1 MSGNGQQFIFILK
14 DILKELT
21 SELNAKFEEVSKIAG
36 AVTEAPEEMDAQL
49 KNCKIEERRIGTA
62 ISFILTWDYSDVEN
76 YDSAEIYI
84 KEAQGD
90 IATPIQ
96 WDTLEYSKI
105 IRTTKTNTYTV
116 TGINAGYVYQITFLA
131 KNTFGSVS
139 DKSEA
144 PTLIYAVSALNN
156 VPDPPLDFNVYFTR
170 DGVLWKWTQPAD
182 LDYAYAELRTD
193 DDAGDADG
201 LLEITQDTTS
211 TVLPP
216 YREGTAYLFNKGYGD
231 RYSTPITCPWSKPVP
246 SRPQSFKA
254 EATFRGILFT
264 YSQIPED
271 CIGICISINGEKH
284 YTQDDSFTYYVVMG
298 AFTVKAA
305 YYDCFGEG
313 IWTAEQTV
321 NVWTEIDPDWLEDEA
336 ITLEKVDQTIKDAV
350 KDAQD
355 SVGKIEGL
363 TQTTGQLQSTISRN
377 KEEQDAQNQQFVTQ
391 ITQTNNQITSVAA
404 DLSNV
409 EDDVSRNYSAIL
421 QNTKDIALRV
431 RADDI
436 INQINISKEGIRID
450 GNKVHISG
458 DTIFDNGVIVSKYI
472 GDKQVV
478 GTLIADGAITTEK
491 ISANAVTAGQIAS
504 NAVTT
509 DKIEADAITSDKIQT
524 GAITAD
530 KIESGAITSD
540 KLTAGAVTAD
550 KLAANEIEMAGE
562 LKIVGGDVTLDENGL
577 TVDTSTGSKVQFGSN
592 GMIFIDTKGNTFS
605 GIGRFCTGMASDG
618 QYVRFA
624 SPWDVTPS
632 VCVFPME
639 IQTSDVNYEHVN
651 IYQRIRAYN
660 ISTTGFNVQCQSIL
674 GSGSS
679 SSDVTVNQTI
689 GSWDA
694 TTSGYYSY
702 KDEQFRNDFSGQY
715 TPLNTV
721 THIGITFTIHKINKK
736 FEGYTRWANV
746 DFYMSARINNGATMN
761 FGKIATL
768 PDYSS
773 SWPPPS
779 SDNDYNTGME
789 VTATWYHEFDFAAG
803 ATLYFTFYTIGS
815 DSYDGDSANGRC
827 HRGYIEISK
836 IRYSTSQESILKR
849 GTVGFIA
856 TDPNTVP
863 YTVE

>member
-36 AVTEAPEEMDAQL
+36 SITDAPEEMDAQL

-96 WDTLEYSKI
+96 WDTLEYSKV

-404 DLSNV
+404 DLSDV

-491 ISANAVTAGQIAS
+491 ISTNAVTAGQIAS

-509 DKIEADAITSDKIQT
+509 DKIEAGAITSDKIQT

-530 KIESGAITSD
+530 KIKSGAITSD

-562 LKIVGGDVTLDENGL
+562 LKIVGGAVTLDENGL
-577 TVDTSTGSKVQFGSN
+577 NVETSTGSKVQFGSN
-592 GMIFIDTKGNTFS
+592 GMIFVDTAGNTFS
-605 GIGRFCTGMASDG
+605 GIGRFCTGVANDG
-618 QYVRFA
+618 DKVRFA
-624 SPWDVTPS
+624 NPWDVVPS
-632 VCVFPME
+632 VLIFPSNL
-639 IQTSDVNYEHVN
+639 QTSAVGYSNVN
-651 IYQRIRAYN
+651 IYQMVSA
-660 ISTTGFNVQCQSIL
+660 
-674 GSGSS
+674 
-679 SSDVTVNQTI
+679 SDVSSAGFTVNC
-689 GSWDA
+689 
-694 TTSGYYSY
+694 
-702 KDEQFRNDFSGQY
+702 R
-715 TPLNTV
+715 
-721 THIGITFTIHKINKK
+721 
-736 FEGYTRWANV
+736 
-746 DFYMSARINNGATMN
+746 
-761 FGKIATL
+761 
-768 PDYSS
+768 
-773 SWPPPS
+773 
-779 SDNDYNTGME
+779 
-789 VTATWYHEFDFAAG
+789 
-803 ATLYFTFYTIGS
+803 
-815 DSYDGDSANGRC
+815 
-827 HRGYIEISK
+827 
-836 IRYSTSQESILKR
+836 SILKAGSGGQTTVNRQIINWHCLEDGDNKTYQYTIPIPSTATKLAVRYSIVYSEKAGDGRDYYNYYVDTFITWKSNSGEVLKDYQLTNRKRIPTSENVTDTLNVSRDSSAILSIRFNGWAEGDHWHDDRSGACAADVTLEMYEVNVTSDTVIAR
-849 GTVGFIA
+849 GSAGFIA
-856 TDPNTVP
+856 VDANTVP
-863 YTVE
+863 YRIE

>member
-36 AVTEAPEEMDAQL
+36 AVTEAPEEMDQQL
-49 KNCKIEERRIGTA
+49 KDCKVEERRVGTA

-90 IATPIQ
+90 IATPVQ

-144 PTLIYAVSALNN
+144 PTLVYAVSSLNN

-193 DDAGDADG
+193 DDAGDAAG
-201 LLEITQDTTS
+201 LLEVTQDTTS
-211 TVLPP
+211 TALPP
-216 YREGTAYLFNKGYGD
+216 YREGTAYLFNKGYGS
-231 RYSTPITCPWSKPVP
+231 RYSNPITCPWSKPVP
-246 SRPQSFKA
+246 TAPQDVVITPTWQGLQIS
-254 EATFRGILFT
+254 

-271 CIGICISINGEKH
+271 CIGVVISINGLKH
-284 YTQDDSFTYYVVMG
+284 YSSDDVFNFYCSTGTY
-298 AFTVKAA
+298 TVKVC

-313 IWTAEQTV
+313 IWTREQTV
-321 NVWTEIDPDWLEDEA
+321 GTIEEIPPDA
-336 ITLEKVDQTIKDAV
+336 IHITDQV
-350 KDAQD
+350 
-355 SVGKIEGL
+355 V
-363 TQTTGQLQSTISRN
+363 
-377 KEEQDAQNQQFVTQ
+377 
-391 ITQTNNQITSVAA
+391 
-404 DLSNV
+404 
-409 EDDVSRNYSAIL
+409 
-421 QNTKDIALRV
+421 
-431 RADDI
+431 
-436 INQINISKEGIRID
+436 
-450 GNKVHISG
+450 
-458 DTIFDNGVIVSKYI
+458 FDNGVIVGAYI
-472 GDKQVV
+472 GDHEIV
-478 GTLIADGAITTEK
+478 GTKIQDGTITTQN
-491 ISANAVTAGQIAS
+491 IAAGTITGSLIAS

-509 DKIEADAITSDKIQT
+509 DKIEAGAITADKIQT
-524 GAITAD
+524 GAITTD

-562 LKIVGGDVTLDENGL
+562 LKIVGGAVTLDENGL
-577 TVDTSTGSKVQFGSN
+577 NVETNNGTKVQFGSN
-592 GMIFIDTKGNTFS
+592 GMIFVDTAGNTFS

-660 ISTTGFNVQCQSIL
+660 ISTAGFNVQCQSIL

-715 TPLNTV
+715 TPLNTI

-773 SWPPPS
+773 NWPPTS

>member
-36 AVTEAPEEMDAQL
+36 AVTDAPEEMDAQL

-211 TVLPP
+211 TALPP

-231 RYSTPITCPWSKPVP
+231 RYSNPITSPWSKPVP
-246 SRPQSFKA
+246 TAPQDVVITPTWQGLQIS
-254 EATFRGILFT
+254 

-271 CIGICISINGEKH
+271 CIGVVISINGLKH
-284 YTQDDSFTYYVVMG
+284 YSSDDVFNFYCSTGTY
-298 AFTVKAA
+298 TVKVC

-313 IWTAEQTV
+313 IWTREQTV
-321 NVWTEIDPDWLEDEA
+321 GTIEEIPPDA
-336 ITLEKVDQTIKDAV
+336 IHITDQV
-350 KDAQD
+350 
-355 SVGKIEGL
+355 V
-363 TQTTGQLQSTISRN
+363 
-377 KEEQDAQNQQFVTQ
+377 
-391 ITQTNNQITSVAA
+391 
-404 DLSNV
+404 
-409 EDDVSRNYSAIL
+409 
-421 QNTKDIALRV
+421 
-431 RADDI
+431 
-436 INQINISKEGIRID
+436 
-450 GNKVHISG
+450 
-458 DTIFDNGVIVSKYI
+458 FDNGVIVGSYI
-472 GDKQVV
+472 GDHEIV
-478 GTLIADGAITTEK
+478 GTKIKDGTITTQN
-491 ISANAVTAGQIAS
+491 IAAGTITGSLIAS

-530 KIESGAITSD
+530 KIKSGAITSD

-562 LKIVGGDVTLDENGL
+562 LKIVGGAVTLDENGL
-577 TVDTSTGSKVQFGSN
+577 NVETSTGSKVQFGSN
-592 GMIFIDTKGNTFS
+592 GMIFVDTAGNTFS
-605 GIGRFCTGMASDG
+605 GIGRFCTGNVNDG
-618 QYVRFA
+618 NTVTFR
-624 SPWDVTPS
+624 SPWDIVPS
-632 VCVFPME
+632 VFVFPTNL
-639 IQTSDVNYEHVN
+639 QTSAVGYSNVN
-651 IYQRIRAYN
+651 ILQQVAAIN
-660 ISTTGFNVQCQSIL
+660 VTKSGFSVICRSVL
-674 GSGSS
+674 KSGSNGYVS
-679 SSDVTVNQTI
+679 LNNTFLDESDPEDQKTAKYTFSVPASATSTNVSYTISNTIYGDSGRVYVGRRVQVYVSWESGGTVIAGEELVMDHHTIGNIHTLTRNFTKQLSFKNITSITMVVRITTEKGGDVVEARSHSAITINNYTVNTAVDTI
-689 GSWDA
+689 IARGSA
-694 TTSGYYSY
+694 
-702 KDEQFRNDFSGQY
+702 
-715 TPLNTV
+715 
-721 THIGITFTIHKINKK
+721 
-736 FEGYTRWANV
+736 
-746 DFYMSARINNGATMN
+746 
-761 FGKIATL
+761 
-768 PDYSS
+768 
-773 SWPPPS
+773 
-779 SDNDYNTGME
+779 
-789 VTATWYHEFDFAAG
+789 
-803 ATLYFTFYTIGS
+803 
-815 DSYDGDSANGRC
+815 
-827 HRGYIEISK
+827 
-836 IRYSTSQESILKR
+836 
-849 GTVGFIA
+849 GFIA
-856 TDPNTVP
+856 IDPNTCP
-863 YTVE
+863 FTVT